1 MISFKVLK
9 KDKKARTGVISTG
22 RGDIE
27 TPIFMPVGTKGTV
40 KAVLPDQLKE
50 LGAQVILGNT
60 YHLFLR
66 PGHELVKDTFGS
78 LHNMMKWDRP
88 ILTDS
93 GGFQV
98 FSLGPLRKIRE
109 EGVDF
114 RSHIDGS
121 KQFISPEI
129 SIEIQEALG
138 SDIMMAFDEC
148 PALPCSRSY
157 MLDSMD
163 RTTRW
168 AKRCLDARTTDAALF
183 GIFQGGVDVELRKKH
198 LEELSALPFDGFAI
212 GGLSVGEEKDDMY
225 HVIEE
230 VAHLMPEDKPRYL
243 MGVGTPRDII
253 KAIMEGVDMFDCVM
267 PTRNARNGQ
276 LFTWKGPI
284 NIKKRVYA
292 KDTSPIDEKCGCYA
306 CRNFSKA
313 YLHHLFR
320 AGEYLSPILNTIHN
334 LHFYLDLVKKARIEI
349 ENGRIGE
356 FYKEISE
363 VYER

>member
-1 MISFKVLK
+1 MISFKIEK
-9 KDKKARTGVISTG
+9 TDGKARTGVISTE
-22 RGDIE
+22 RGDIK

-40 KAVLPDQLKE
+40 KAVLPDQLEE
-50 LGAQVILGNT
+50 LGAQIILGNT

-66 PGHELVKDTFGS
+66 PGHELVKNTFGS
-78 LHNMMKWDRP
+78 LHNMMKWNKP

-98 FSLGPLRKIRE
+98 FSLGPLRKIKE
-109 EGVDF
+109 EGVYF

-148 PALPCSRSY
+148 PALPCTKEY
-157 MLDSMD
+157 MIDSMD

-168 AKRCLDARTTDAALF
+168 ANRCLEARKTDAALF

-212 GGLSVGEEKDDMY
+212 GGLSVGEQKDDMY
-225 HVIEE
+225 RIIEE
-230 VAHLMPEDKPRYL
+230 VAHLMPQDKPRYL
-243 MGVGTPRDII
+243 MGVGTPKDII
-253 KAIMEGVDMFDCVM
+253 KAIMEGIDMFDCVM

-284 NIKKRVYA
+284 NIKKKMYA
-292 KDTSPIDEKCGCYA
+292 EDTSPIDEKCQCYT

-313 YLHHLFR
+313 YLHHLYR
-320 AGEYLSPILNTIHN
+320 VGEYLSPILNTIHN

-349 ENGRIGE
+349 ENGRIAE
-356 FYKEISE
+356 FYEEISE
-363 VYER
+363 SYER

>member
-1 MISFKVLK
+1 MISFKVLN
-9 KDKKARTGVISTG
+9 KDNKARTGVITTE
-22 RGDIE
+22 RGEIK

-40 KAVLPDQLKE
+40 KAVLPEQLEE
-50 LGAQVILGNT
+50 LGAQIILGNT

-66 PGHELVKDTFGS
+66 PGHELVKNTFGS
-78 LHNMMKWDRP
+78 LHKMMKWDRP

-98 FSLGPLRKIRE
+98 FSLGPLRKIKE
-109 EGVDF
+109 EGVEF

-121 KQFISPEI
+121 RQFISPEV

-148 PALPCSRSY
+148 PALPCSKEY
-157 MLDSMD
+157 MIDSMD

-168 AKRCLDARTTDAALF
+168 AERCLNARKTDAALF
-183 GIFQGGVDVELRKKH
+183 GIFQGGVDVELRKRH
-198 LEELSALPFDGFAI
+198 LEDISALPFDGFAI

-225 HVIEE
+225 RVIEE

-284 NIKKRVYA
+284 NIKKRMYA
-292 KDTSPIDEKCGCYA
+292 EDTSPIDEQCQCYA

-334 LHFYLDLVKKARIEI
+334 LHFYLDLVTKARTEI
-349 ENGRIGE
+349 ENGRIEE
-356 FYKEISE
+356 FYKEISK

>member
-1 MISFKVLK
+1 MISFKVLN
-9 KDKKARTGVISTG
+9 KDNKARTGVISTE
-22 RGDIE
+22 RGDIQ

-50 LGAQVILGNT
+50 LGAQIILGNT

-66 PGHELVKDTFGS
+66 PGHELVKNTFGS
-78 LHNMMKWDRP
+78 LHKMMKWDRP

-148 PALPCSRSY
+148 PALPCSKEY
-157 MLDSMD
+157 MKDSMD

-168 AKRCLDARTTDAALF
+168 AKRCLDARKTNAALF

-198 LEELSALPFDGFAI
+198 LEDISALPFDGFAI
-212 GGLSVGEEKDDMY
+212 GGLSVGEEKEDMY
-225 HVIEE
+225 RVIEE
-230 VAHLMPEDKPRYL
+230 IAHLMPQDKPRYL

-284 NIKKRVYA
+284 NIKKREYA
-292 KDTSPIDEKCGCYA
+292 KDTSPIDEQCQCYA

-334 LHFYLDLVKKARIEI
+334 LHFYLDLVTKARTEI
-349 ENGRIGE
+349 ENGRIEE